1 MSDAQHEAAPAAAA
15 DPTEQEPTAPAA
27 DGSERP
33 ADPGGAADNADGATG
48 ATGADS
54 ADDVK
59 RKFREALARK
69 KGARPGAGA
78 SGTGPD
84 PSKIHGSHGRA
95 GGPREFRRKSG

>member
-1 MSDAQHEAAPAAAA
+1 MNDAQQEAAPAAAA
-15 DPTEQEPTAPAA
+15 DPTDHEPAAPAA
-27 DGSERP
+27 DET
-33 ADPGGAADNADGATG
+33 DPAADAAASDE
-48 ATGADS
+48 DE
-54 ADDVK
+54 VK

-69 KGARPGAGA
+69 KGANRGAGA